1 MFFPIGDYPNPRG
14 WHWMTVLLILANVAV
29 YVLFTVPLS
38 AQPVNPADP
47 QLAELLASLQTRL
60 PPGTSLAEVTRQL
73 TQYDLFVYRY
83 GFRASAMNVTDLF
96 ASMFLHAGFMHL
108 AGNMLFLWIY
118 GNNVE
123 DRLGPIGFLLAYL
136 LTGVAA
142 VAFQTVFNLGS
153 DVPMIGASG
162 AISGVL
168 GFYLRWFPKHYV
180 KVFIFLF
187 PFFVGTRMLPA
198 SLVLW
203 MYLILDNIVPFVL
216 GGGGG
221 GGVAHG
227 AHIGGFL
234 AGLAIAWAMGGP
246 RPEDRGPDV
255 PPELRAW
262 RQR

>member
-14 WHWMTVLLILANVAV
+14 WHWMTVLLILVNVAV

-38 AQPVNPADP
+38 VQPVNPADP
-47 QLAELLASLQTRL
+47 RLPELLASLQTRL
-60 PPGTSLAEVTRQL
+60 PPGVSVAEAARQL
-73 TQYDLFVYRY
+73 TQYDLFVYQY

-108 AGNMLFLWIY
+108 FGNMLFLWIY

-123 DRLGPIGFLLAYL
+123 DRLGPIGFLVAYL

-142 VAFQTVFNLGS
+142 VAFQTVFNLDS

-168 GFYLRWFPKHYV
+168 GFYLRWFPHHFV
-180 KVFIFLF
+180 KVFIVLF
-187 PFFVGTRMLPA
+187 PFFVGTKMLPA
-198 SLVLW
+198 QLVLW
-203 MYLILDNIVPFVL
+203 MYLILDNIVPFVIAT
-216 GGGGG
+216 GSG

-234 AGLAIAWAMGGP
+234 AGLAAAWAMGGP
-246 RPEDRGPDV
+246 QSQDRERDL
-255 PPELRAW
+255 PPELRG
-262 RQR
+262 